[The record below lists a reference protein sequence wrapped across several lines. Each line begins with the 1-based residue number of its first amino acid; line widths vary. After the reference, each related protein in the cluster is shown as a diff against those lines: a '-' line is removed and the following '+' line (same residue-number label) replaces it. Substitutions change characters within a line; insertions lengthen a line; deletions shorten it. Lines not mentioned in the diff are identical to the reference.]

1 MVDLSDRVKIGTK
14 TVYYKYNSWTQPVL
28 ITNTS
33 SSDMWLEDPK
43 LSGATANSEGI
54 DIEVWGS
61 SKGYDFSDAFHL
73 FNNNSLYSQ
82 SYIIKDNNYDVI
94 DICFSNYMNLS
105 NLEIS
110 SYKRSSSV
118 GSYKKSTYINNII
131 CYKVDE
137 NGLTK
142 LASQT
147 INSYTGNFNLSSNN
161 KVKRLRICFNK
172 HNISSSYWLYFKNIT
187 ITGTKA
193 EESTSSNYDFT
204 EDKQIG
210 KTICDII
217 NPTYSGIILEG
228 NITRHNNML
237 SGFSNNSLVN
247 YAKFK
252 EPFNPVG
259 NDFEICIGFK
269 TADNV
274 ATGNN
279 QTIFNSNGATN
290 NEYRGIVLHLGAN
303 GKLVVGSTNSDN
315 SGWIASIY
323 GPVAAT
329 NTKYWL
335 KAVRDNGYL
344 KGYYSTDNE
353 NWTLID
359 TKTLDFN
366 YTPFTQ
372 SYLGNRYQPATVVNK
387 LYDCF
392 DGEIDLSTSYIKING
407 SYWWSGAKANAKM
420 FYV

>member
-1 MVDLSDRVKIGTK
+1 MVDLNYKIRMKLETI
-14 TVYYKYNSWTQPVL
+14 YYKYVVFNQPIL
-28 ITNTS
+28 
-33 SSDMWLEDPK
+33 
-43 LSGATANSEGI
+43 TANGTMGGDSFACDQSAYFTESTGVKRQAWQVFDDYNNQDTRWQI
-54 DIEVWGS
+54 NSINLNNWYDIYWYNPTPIYISSLEIRNCQGMYSILSYTLYGSNDNSTWQEIITGSNDNAVTFGVWG
-61 SKGYDFSDAFHL
+61 
-73 FNNNSLYSQ
+73 
-82 SYIIKDNNYDVI
+82 I
-94 DICFSNYMNLS
+94 
-105 NLEIS
+105 
-110 SYKRSSSV
+110 
-118 GSYKKSTYINNII
+118 
-131 CYKVDE
+131 
-137 NGLTK
+137 
-142 LASQT
+142 
-147 INSYTGNFNLSSNN
+147 
-161 KVKRLRICFNK
+161 
-172 HNISSSYWLYFKNIT
+172 NISSENISPYTYFKLSCKGRDITALQVRNIKINGYT
-187 ITGTKA
+187 DII
-193 EESTSSNYDFT
+193 ESTSSDYDFS
-204 EDKQIG
+204 EQKIIP
-210 KTICDII
+210 KAICE
-217 NPTYSGIILEG
+217 NTNSTYVGIIQQG
-228 NITRHNNML
+228 NIIRHNNIL

-259 NDFEICIGFK
+259 NDFEICMGFK

-290 NEYRGIVLHLGAN
+290 NEYRGIILHLGGN
-303 GKLVVGSTNSDN
+303 GKLVIGSTNSDN
-315 SGWIASIY
+315 SGWITSIY
-323 GPVAAT
+323 GPVAAI

-387 LYDCF
+387 LYDYF
-392 DGEIDLSTSYIKING
+392 HGEIDLSTSYIKING